1 MALNDTRA
9 WLICYD
15 IADPKRLGRLHRFIK
30 SFAQP
35 VQYSVFYFE
44 GNSHQLSRSMKEI
57 SARINLKED
66 DVRAYPIPNPPQIDV
81 LGRGGLPEG
90 VLLNSDMNPGLFGL
104 LQAAQKSAK

>member
-15 IADPKRLGRLHRFIK
+15 IADPKRLGRLHRHIK
-30 SFAQP
+30 QFAQP

-44 GNSHQLSRSMKEI
+44 GNHHQLTRRLQDI
-57 SARINLKED
+57 ATRINPRED
-66 DVRAYPIPNPPQIDV
+66 DVRAYPIPNPPEIDT

-90 VLLNSDMNPGLFGL
+90 VLLNSSMNPGLLEL
-104 LQAAQKSAK
+104 LQAAQKRST